1 MWRLAWTASLFK
13 ETCLLTLMQVRGT
26 TAWRAQHERGQECT
40 LSSGTVVKWDHGPR
54 AGGVGGVCVAC
65 DGVVVR
71 VRGWLLG
78 SALWDSRRLCFAPCS
93 SSLNRCSST
102 ANNHKTVHCRD
113 RQGQVG
119 CGVKWELSGHQHQVT
134 GQDWHQLNS
143 LGFHSVTF
151 AYLDILPYGP
161 NESSLHELSFGELV
175 VYFVFAGNT
184 GATSE
189 LFLLLLLLHSV
200 LLFAPLYLFSFFL
213 ALHLHHY
220 VSGIAEPTTSRCEN
234 HGNRAIRMR
243 CIGILTSGVMECDK
257 KWIQMRG

>member
-1 MWRLAWTASLFK
+1 MWRLAWAASLFK
-13 ETCLLTLMQVRGT
+13 ETCPLTLMQVRGT
-26 TAWRAQHERGQECT
+26 TAWRAQHGRGQEYT

-113 RQGQVG
+113 RQSQVG
-119 CGVKWELSGHQHQVT
+119 CGVKCELSGHQHQVT

-161 NESSLHELSFGELV
+161 NESSLHELSFWRACRILCVCWQYWHHFGT
-175 VYFVFAGNT
+175 FSSSSSSSSFCPA
-184 GATSE
+184 
-189 LFLLLLLLHSV
+189 FCPSV
-200 LLFAPLYLFSFFL
+200 SLFFL
-213 ALHLHHY
+213 
-220 VSGIAEPTTSRCEN
+220 SSPSSTSLCEWN
-234 HGNRAIRMR
+234 SSTGDIP
-243 CIGILTSGVMECDK
+243 V
-257 KWIQMRG
+257 